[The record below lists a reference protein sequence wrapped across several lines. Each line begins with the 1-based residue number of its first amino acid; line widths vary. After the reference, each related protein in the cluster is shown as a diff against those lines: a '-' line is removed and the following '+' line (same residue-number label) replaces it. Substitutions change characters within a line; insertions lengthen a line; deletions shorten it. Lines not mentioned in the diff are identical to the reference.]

1 MIIDSDSDDSGVECV
16 PRPSKLS
23 GYDVIDMT
31 ADLDDDSVDRGSD
44 ESGVEC
50 VPGPSSNDPCRNVID
65 MTDLDEEMA
74 PPKDAIIEDLT
85 MDEVRL
91 DNVRLL

>member
-1 MIIDSDSDDSGVECV
+1 
-16 PRPSKLS
+16 
-23 GYDVIDMT
+23 MT

-44 ESGVEC
+44 DSGVEC

-65 MTDLDEEMA
+65 MTDLDEKME
-74 PPKDAIIEDLT
+74 DAIIEDLI